1 MAQGVAAQQHER
13 SPTMGRAPYAAVG
26 RATLRRAMLQHL
38 AMIESWLS
46 AHDSQLRPAISI
58 SRLDDTEQRSD
69 AAGRSGKGLAGK
81 GWRAPSGGEAS
92 CSRNTLRNAAK
103 HGAAAQSSGRCLNG
117 CSVQQQQR
125 ALRHLGASRV
135 RIAPPP
141 PQRQQSA
148 ADIRL
153 TSLSGMQATERRPRS
168 AGRFVAFA
176 GSVHLASFLRAVSR
190 KSLISLI
197 CFGCE
202 HASPSTTRQPSQGQ
216 ASVAEE
222 ARRSPWLPRVPQNS
236 HAVVGTLR
244 VNAKARACR
253 RWFPRLP
260 QHPFC
265 SPPSRRREFDELRG
279 RGALGA
285 RARGT

>member
-1 MAQGVAAQQHER
+1 
-13 SPTMGRAPYAAVG
+13 MGRAPYAAVG

-69 AAGRSGKGLAGK
+69 AAGRSSKGR
-81 GWRAPSGGEAS
+81 RAPSGGEAA
-92 CSRNTLRNAAK
+92 CSRKTLRNAAK
-103 HGAAAQSSGRCLNG
+103 HGAAAQSGGRCLNG

-153 TSLSGMQATERRPRS
+153 TSLSGMQAPERRPRS